1 MPYYIQF
8 DKNGDSDYEK
18 GGLTGSINLV
28 YWVNGFQS
36 SKLHSPACNF
46 LLVHIAFGVTV
57 LVMMAMSL
65 VKTAWRRKY
74 GNYFFTFAILL
85 SVHTIPAAWKMGPNK
100 DFLKYLFTFTCI
112 WCLVAAIFGFRTLK
126 NYELDPLKAEKEL
139 AWEYGLITLGAY
151 GAGFAE
157 FSGIIAKFLY
167 KAEHGVFKAY
177 TELDPLFGNSI
188 YDKIPEC
195 VGMTFFFAWVGIV
208 WFWWPINLLEPDLNV
223 PTINDNERKPL
234 SGQYGSV

>member
-100 DFLKYLFTFTCI
+100 DF
-112 WCLVAAIFGFRTLK
+112 
-126 NYELDPLKAEKEL
+126 
-139 AWEYGLITLGAY
+139 
-151 GAGFAE
+151 
-157 FSGIIAKFLY
+157 
-167 KAEHGVFKAY
+167 
-177 TELDPLFGNSI
+177 
-188 YDKIPEC
+188 
-195 VGMTFFFAWVGIV
+195 
-208 WFWWPINLLEPDLNV
+208 
-223 PTINDNERKPL
+223 
-234 SGQYGSV
+234 

>member
-1 MPYYIQF
+1 MEIVNKFFSRVQEFLQNLPQHFWRKILIFFILFLCLWNLSKVPYYIQF

-74 GNYFFTFAILL
+74 
-85 SVHTIPAAWKMGPNK
+85 
-100 DFLKYLFTFTCI
+100 
-112 WCLVAAIFGFRTLK
+112 
-126 NYELDPLKAEKEL
+126 DPLKAEKEL

-157 FSGIIAKFLY
+157 YSGIIAKFLY

-177 TELDPLFGNSI
+177 TELDPLFGHSI
-188 YDKIPEC
+188 YDKLPEC

-223 PTINDNERKPL
+223 PTINNNERKPL